1 LAKGLREVGFAFQ
14 IYASVSVCLERESIA
29 AGGASSK
36 KDRRGGHGRGLL
48 HENGQGVVSMVV
60 KIQSTVWY

>member
-1 LAKGLREVGFAFQ
+1 MAKGLGEVGFAFQ

-36 KDRRGGHGRGLL
+36 KDRRRGGGRGLL
-48 HENGQGVVSMVV
+48 HENSQGEVSMVV